1 MTTLCFIHQDKLALF
16 VFCQKDGIIIS
27 CLLNPPGS
35 STEALVKM
43 TSTFLAQVSKSGI
56 PGWGK
61 SRQWLVGFWK
71 IDNVRN
77 TTSLCVKWENLTV
90 LKGSRALSSASF
102 TYMSPFLED
111 PQKSSGFHSRM
122 SSKKNYWEVDFRLP
136 WYFPMTLAL
145 ESYFGN
151 GGEKILECDWRVL
164 LFSTEN
170 SCGLLSAFPVPAG
183 MKTQPNTFA
192 KWHLSDL

>member
-1 MTTLCFIHQDKLALF
+1 MTTLCFIHQDKLAFF

-43 TSTFLAQVSKSGI
+43 TSVFLAQVSKSGI
-56 PGWGK
+56 SGWGK
-61 SRQWLVGFWK
+61 GRQWLVGFWK
-71 IDNVRN
+71 IDNMLE
-77 TTSLCVKWENLTV
+77 TQLPCVSSGRIWQFWKAHVPCPLPPPLTC
-90 LKGSRALSSASF
+90 LFSWRTLRRALGS
-102 TYMSPFLED
+102 TLGC
-111 PQKSSGFHSRM
+111 PQ
-122 SSKKNYWEVDFRLP
+122 KNYWEVDFRPP

-145 ESYFGN
+145 DSYYGN

-170 SCGLLSAFPVPAG
+170 NCGLLSAFPGPAG
-183 MKTQPNTFA
+183 MKTEPNTFA